1 MGCLYGKRKTNNSFI
16 NNSFNNE
23 QNSDEYASR
32 ETLKKIIYG
41 NIIEMKKLKNDI
53 KKLEEEK
60 KKLEDDNAI
69 LKEEKKNLEE
79 NNKKLI
85 NLNNGLNKNNIN
97 LTNQVAILQNQLNMF
112 QTPNYINNIY
122 GNCTNNFIN
131 INQNNTFNN
140 PKIKFK
146 LQSGQEYFI
155 PVNSSLKLKDILKE
169 LKRRINDFKNND
181 IMLLYKGKDIT
192 EDFKGDK
199 TFLSFNYDPES
210 TILVS

>member
-32 ETLKKIIYG
+32 ETLKTIIDG
-41 NIIEMKKLKNDI
+41 NIIEMKRLENAI
-53 KKLEEEK
+53 KKLEDEK

-181 IMLLYKGKDIT
+181 ILLLYKGKDIT

>member
-1 MGCLYGKRKTNNSFI
+1 M
-16 NNSFNNE
+16 
-23 QNSDEYASR
+23 
-32 ETLKKIIYG
+32 
-41 NIIEMKKLKNDI
+41 
-53 KKLEEEK
+53 
-60 KKLEDDNAI
+60 
-69 LKEEKKNLEE
+69 
-79 NNKKLI
+79 
-85 NLNNGLNKNNIN
+85 
-97 LTNQVAILQNQLNMF
+97 TNQVAILQNQLNMF

-146 LQSGQEYFI
+146 LQTGQEYFI

-169 LKRRINDFKNND
+169 LKGRINDFNDND